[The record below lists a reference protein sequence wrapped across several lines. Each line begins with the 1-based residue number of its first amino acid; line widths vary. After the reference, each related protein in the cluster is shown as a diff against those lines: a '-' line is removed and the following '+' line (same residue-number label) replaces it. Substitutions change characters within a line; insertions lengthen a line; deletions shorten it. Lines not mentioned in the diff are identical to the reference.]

1 MANCQCCDCKRNS
14 ISLDTWADI
23 LCFDQHYFWQ
33 QAQDEFAYPN
43 TPIPWRPQEPCS
55 QVVFCHGRH
64 SKVHGRREIYRA
76 IAQADRKYRDYVGYW
91 PRPTADCE
99 EVTFSGNRRHCLRSS
114 KLHKLGKE
122 QLDLVAQVEV
132 RPVDLTNQPLDI
144 TDTDGD
150 GILDTV
156 TIELVTDVAADEISI
171 FFDASD
177 WYSKERCEHEI
188 RDICV
193 NPIAGG
199 YEISWPARIFARP
212 KTLCGRPQVYDPN
225 DITIY
230 PGTVDVYRRW
240 VDESQAVTYRV
251 KPGRCGCSPCC
262 CEQQT
267 CVCATEV
274 QGCACIISHELG
286 VIEFGPITGDDP
298 CCPSC
303 IESAC
308 VHYVSGH
315 CGDDELIARLAAAF
329 LGRDVC
335 CGGHG
340 ELKYWQADYVGVS
353 DRGAVVTTLTELERR
368 NPFGTRRGHIEAF
381 NTLRSRPDK
390 NSQVICI

>member
-1 MANCQCCDCKRNS
+1 MTCQCCTCKRNS
-14 ISLDTWADI
+14 ISLDAWADI
-23 LCFDQHYFWQ
+23 MCFDQHYFWQ
-33 QAQDEFAYPN
+33 QAQDEHANPG
-43 TPIPWRPQEPCS
+43 TLIPFRPMEPCN
-55 QVVFCHGRH
+55 QVVYCHGGH

-76 IAQADRKYRDYVGYW
+76 IAQADLKYRDYVGYW

-99 EVTFSGNRRHCLRSS
+99 EVAFAGNPRHCLRNS

-122 QLDLVAQVEV
+122 RLDLVAQVDV
-132 RPVDLTNQPLDI
+132 RSLDLNNMPLDI
-144 TDTDGD
+144 TDADGD

-156 TIELVTDVAADEISI
+156 TIEVTAGIAVDELAL
-171 FFDASD
+171 FFAKDD
-177 WYSKERCEHEI
+177 WYSKDRCEHEI
-188 RDICV
+188 RGICV
-193 NPIAGG
+193 EPLQFG
-199 YEISWPARIFARP
+199 YQISWPARVFARP

-230 PGTVDVYRRW
+230 PTSVDVYRRW
-240 VDESQAVTYRV
+240 VDDSQAVTYRV
-251 KPGRCGCSPCC
+251 QPGRCGCHPCD
-262 CEQQT
+262 CEQT
-267 CVCATEV
+267 CTCAIEV
-274 QGCACIISHELG
+274 PGCACIISHELG
-286 VIEFGPITGDDP
+286 VIELGPIDEGDK

-315 CGDDELIARLAAAF
+315 CGDDELIARLTAAF

-340 ELKYWQADYVGVS
+340 ELQYWQADYVGVS

-381 NTLRSRPDK
+381 NTLRSRPDR
-390 NSQVICI
+390 NSRVVCI